1 MAALISTAPMA
12 LRWRGWTRGKGG
24 NSGGLSAV
32 RSREEKGAGG
42 VATVIPFKLH
52 GGAVWM

>member
-32 RSREEKGAGG
+32 RSREEKGAGRCG
-42 VATVIPFKLH
+42 DSHPF
-52 GGAVWM
+52 